1 MAITKRWA
9 GKAWGTNIGELFLK
23 LEGEDGALTGTL
35 RMNEQGVG
43 IAVYA
48 VQGIFDAPTLT
59 LTGQSQIE
67 VEDVEFGELTATGTL
82 NAQGELRG
90 DWETTI
96 GSAGTF
102 ALFPHVGAEPVN
114 ELQRAEQFHIAR
126 HDFGA
131 IEIDQQQVAEIGDII
146 RQEFPAVI
154 VTVVAGTE
162 QARYLEDFKQT
173 RFSADKAQIIKI
185 HASKNDGAGYNQT
198 VTIEFGPQVNSVITQ
213 GANEAWVLGK
223 RETLKRELK
232 RFERTYVT
240 NFKRWGIG
248 INQFMLL
255 AAVVFLPSLS
265 GLRDRAILMGAVLA
279 LAFGVNWTH
288 SRYFPFAAIYLREKK
303 RSFIGRLWASIA
315 SWVVGIAAAVVAA
328 LVGAYLQGW
337 LEIPSPPSAPVIT
350 APAPEL
356 PATPHKD

>member
-1 MAITKRWA
+1 MTITKRWA
-9 GKAWGTNIGELFLK
+9 GKAWGTNMGDLFLR
-23 LEGEDGALTGTL
+23 LEGEDAALTGTL

-48 VQGIFDAPTLT
+48 VQGSFDAPTLT
-59 LTGQSQIE
+59 LTGEVQEE
-67 VEDVEFGELTATGTL
+67 VEGVEFGQLTAVGTL
-82 NAQGELRG
+82 NAQGEFRG

-102 ALFPHVGAEPVN
+102 ALFPHVGAEQTN

-126 HDFGA
+126 YDFGA
-131 IEIDQQQVAEIGDII
+131 IEIDQQQAAEIGDII

-162 QARYLEDFKQT
+162 QARYLDDFKRT

-185 HASKNDGAGYNQT
+185 HASKNDGAGFNQT
-198 VTIEFGPQVNSVITQ
+198 VTVEFGPQVNSVITQ

-223 RETLKRELK
+223 LETLKRELK
-232 RFERTYVT
+232 GFERTYVT

-255 AAVVFLPSLS
+255 AAVVFLPSMS

-279 LAFGVNWTH
+279 LAFVVNWTH

-303 RSFIGRLWASIA
+303 RSLIGRVWTSIA

-337 LEIPSPPSAPVIT
+337 LEIPQPPTPPPHAVATSAAPV
-350 APAPEL
+350 
-356 PATPHKD
+356 TPQK